1 MSQEIKD
8 LLLKQGEAFE
18 AYKKTM
24 NEQIE
29 ALKKQGGTAEIQ
41 AKMDKIL
48 ADYDTQKEN
57 MDKIHAD
64 MQSMKFNPATQE
76 DPKLK
81 AHKEALNLYCRKGDA
96 SKIMNVVQVGVDADG
111 GYACPSDVSTRIIT
125 NVLLANPL
133 RQLATVETT
142 NRANWEILT
151 DPNEMTATRIG
162 EQGTRSETATP
173 QIGKITI
180 TPFEMYCYPKATQQA
195 LDDGIWNFENWL
207 VNKASR
213 AFSNLERTEMAT
225 GDGVAGSQGIT
236 GTDTVA
242 DANWVWKKLGFI
254 TTGQASAI
262 STDGGDLISLVDSLQ
277 DQYLANAAFI
287 MNKAAFTSY
296 RKLRAGSGGANQFLF
311 WTPSMQAGV
320 ADKFLDYPVY
330 KNSAMPSV
338 AANALIAA
346 FGDFGAGYTIVDR
359 AGINVIRD
367 NITSPG
373 FVKFHIYRRS
383 AGKVTNFE
391 AIKLLKVAS

>member
-1 MSQEIKD
+1 MSEEIKKLIQD
-8 LLLKQGEAFE
+8 QGTAFAE
-18 AYKKTM
+18 YKKTM
-24 NEQIE
+24 DAQIAE
-29 ALKKQGGTAEIQ
+29 MKKGGVSADTQ

-48 ADYDTQKEN
+48 ADYDVKKDA
-57 MDKIHAD
+57 MDKTFAE
-64 MQSMKFNPATQE
+64 MQAFKFNPGTQE

-81 AHKEALNLYCRKGDA
+81 AHKDAFNLFCRKNDP
-96 SKIMNVVQVGVDADG
+96 SKMLNVVQVGVDADG
-111 GYACPSDVSTRIIT
+111 GYACPADISARISEV
-125 NVLLANPL
+125 VLLANPM

-142 NRANWEILT
+142 NRASWEILT
-151 DPNEMTATRIG
+151 DPNEMVASRIG
-162 EQGTRSETATP
+162 EAATRTETSTP

-180 TPFEMYCYPKATQQA
+180 TPFEMYCYPKTTQQA
-195 LDDGIWNFENWL
+195 LDDGAWNFENWL
-207 VNKASR
+207 IKKAGR

-262 STDGGDLISLVDSLQ
+262 STDGGDLISLVDALQ

-359 AGINVIRD
+359 VGINVIRD